1 MSPRSTGTAR
11 AAYGKT
17 VSKVVVVRLIR
28 YRTILR
34 ELAILGT
41 RYVFSHELAAQ
52 AGVTPEQLR
61 RDLMGIRYEGSPSR
75 GYEVVG
81 LEERLGAFLDPPMRQ
96 KVALV
101 GVGNLGRAL
110 FAYLLGRRPLIEIVA
125 AFDIEPS
132 KINRVVSGC
141 PSYHISQAAQVVPS
155 MGINVAIIAVP
166 AAAAQAAADLMIE
179 AGVRSFLNFADVPLR
194 VAPDVFVEHIDI
206 GVSLE
211 KVAFFARHPPATRAL
226 GQP

>member
-1 MSPRSTGTAR
+1 MSPRSARTTR
-11 AAYGKT
+11 AAHGKT
-17 VSKVVVVRLIR
+17 VSEVVVVRLIR

-34 ELAILGT
+34 ELAIQGT

-75 GYEVVG
+75 GYEVVV
-81 LEERLGAFLDPPMRQ
+81 LEECLGAFLDPPTRQ
-96 KVALV
+96 RVALV

-110 FAYLLGRRPLIEIVA
+110 FAYFLGRRPLIEIVA

-141 PSYHISQAAQVVPS
+141 PSYHISEAPHVVPA
-155 MGINVAIIAVP
+155 MGIDVAIIAVP
-166 AAAAQAAADLMIE
+166 AAGAQAVADLLVE

-194 VAPDVFVEHIDI
+194 VSPDVFVEHIDI

-211 KVAFFARHPPATRAL
+211 KVAFFARRAPGKPSEPP
-226 GQP
+226 